1 MCYSQLGFFINSC
14 MAMKK
19 TPAFLTLLALL
30 AASFTFPSSSSPVSI
45 AASDSTY
52 RADYFYFQT
61 TGSIKVLLS
70 EATYRAVLAAAQAA
84 GYSEDEIEVTIYVVD
99 RKSRLER
106 QRPSVHPNPAS
117 RRELRKPVIK
127 KFE

>member
-1 MCYSQLGFFINSC
+1 

-19 TPAFLTLLALL
+19 ALAFLTLFALL
-30 AASFTFPSSSSPVSI
+30 AASFTVLAPSSSSSVSFS
-45 AASDSTY
+45 AGDSTY

-61 TGSIKVLLS
+61 TGTIKVLLS
-70 EATYRAVLAAAQAA
+70 EATYKAVLAAAKAA

-99 RKSRLER
+99 RKSRLEQ
-106 QRPSVHPNPAS
+106 QRPSVHPNPAL
-117 RRELRKPVIK
+117 RRELRRPMIK

>member
-1 MCYSQLGFFINSC
+1 MRY
-14 MAMKK
+14 
-19 TPAFLTLLALL
+19 TLTTIVLLALL
-30 AASFTFPSSSSPVSI
+30 AVLFTVQPNKAMESALP

-61 TGSIKVLLS
+61 TGTIRILLS
-70 EATYRAVLAAAQAA
+70 EATCKAVLAAAQAA

-106 QRPSVHPNPAS
+106 QRAPMQPNPAS
-117 RRELRKPVIK
+117 RQSLRRPTVK

>member
-1 MCYSQLGFFINSC
+1 MTIVLLGLF
-14 MAMKK
+14 
-19 TPAFLTLLALL
+19 
-30 AASFTFPSSSSPVSI
+30 AASFTVAPNAAIDAPLSG
-45 AASDSTY
+45 ASDSTY

-61 TGSIKVLLS
+61 TGSIKPLLS
-70 EATYRAVLAAAQAA
+70 EATYKAVLAAAQAA

-106 QRPSVHPNPAS
+106 QRQSAQPNPAS
-117 RRELRKPVIK
+117 RQSLRRPTVK

>member
-1 MCYSQLGFFINSC
+1 MRY
-14 MAMKK
+14 A
-19 TPAFLTLLALL
+19 LTMIALLALL
-30 AASFTFPSSSSPVSI
+30 AASFTVLPNNAPTARPT
-45 AASDSTY
+45 AASDSTTY

-61 TGSIKVLLS
+61 TGTIKPLLS
-70 EATYRAVLAAAQAA
+70 DATYKAVLAAAKAA

-106 QRPSVHPNPAS
+106 QRASMQPNPVS
-117 RRELRKPVIK
+117 RQALRRPTVK